1 MSRGQSRQ
9 NGRVSPPAAKGRLA
23 KTTPIER
30 RQRGF
35 TLTEMLVALAVMVLA
50 MAMVTSVFSV
60 TTKTAAMSA
69 AVADVELILRNAAEE
84 LRRDLEHCNPAESVL
99 YIHGRTQAAA
109 LTEELRQAG
118 RFKRFLVGDPANID
132 TSQDPRFWPTPPRQ
146 YSDPRADVL
155 MFFTNRPTISR
166 APAQNPQ
173 SGIGYPEFQRA
184 LVNGLQHYPIQV
196 VYGHAAVAEPFQR
209 SSGAWE
215 FGDAKHIQDLN
226 AATNLSRLPLTRWQ
240 LARRATL
247 LYDPPGIYSGTPGI
261 SALDM
266 KSIVDGYR
274 QDLTLAADTV
284 IFRFRDFLKE
294 VSPRLVNQ
302 QLVGVAE
309 HSPYLFSPGS
319 VLPGISYSKSRW
331 DQDKTQLI
339 RSLIYPT
346 GDEAVHH
353 FATIL
358 ENPPAALGSNVNLR
372 LVPGCVWFK
381 VEILIPEDPR
391 NSRQSP
397 LSNQRTETP
406 RWVEVEPGVSYCF
419 VPDSVE
425 NRELIRG
432 QVFGGY
438 GGSPNNVDAINAR
451 IATFRKL
458 VPNISDLPGSGY
470 PNWDTVD
477 NRIIRMWP
485 YAIRVTLRAIDRNG
499 RLEEPITRSVVHWF
513 E

>member
-9 NGRVSPPAAKGRLA
+9 NGRVSPPAAAGRLA

-109 LTEELRQAG
+109 LTEELRQGG

-184 LVNGLQHYPIQV
+184 LVNGLQHFPIQV

-247 LYDPPGIYSGTPGI
+247 LYDPPGIYFETPRI
-261 SALDM
+261 DALDM

-284 IFRFRDFLKE
+284 NFRFRDFLKE
-294 VSPRLVNQ
+294 VSPQREDQRLA
-302 QLVGVAE
+302 GVAE
-309 HSPYLFSPGS
+309 RSPYLFSPGS
-319 VLPGISYSKSRW
+319 VLPGISYSGSRW
-331 DQDKTQLI
+331 LPNETQLI

-425 NRELIRG
+425 NRELIRE
-432 QVFGGY
+432 QARQA
-438 GGSPNNVDAINAR
+438 PNNVDAINAR

-458 VPNISDLPGSGY
+458 VPSPGDLPGSGSEY
-470 PNWDTVD
+470 PDWDTAD

-485 YAIRVTLRAIDRNG
+485 YAIRITLRAIDRNG